1 VRNNVP
7 LRLAKISSIWDNTVM
22 QEAQQIKPVVWVGD
36 SKRRLKAFPEDVQD
50 EIGFALNRAQWGR
63 THRNAKS
70 LRGFSGV
77 FEIVSDYAGNAYRAV
92 YVVNLGDK
100 LYVLHCFQKK
110 SKRGIKTPKKE
121 IDLVRRRFAWAKELA
136 AKEAENE

>member
-1 VRNNVP
+1 
-7 LRLAKISSIWDNTVM
+7 M
-22 QEAQQIKPVVWVGD
+22 QEAQQMKPVVWVGD

-77 FEIVSDYAGNAYRAV
+77 LKSSVIMLAMPIVQ
-92 YVVNLGDK
+92 
-100 LYVLHCFQKK
+100 F
-110 SKRGIKTPKKE
+110 T
-121 IDLVRRRFAWAKELA
+121 W
-136 AKEAENE
+136 